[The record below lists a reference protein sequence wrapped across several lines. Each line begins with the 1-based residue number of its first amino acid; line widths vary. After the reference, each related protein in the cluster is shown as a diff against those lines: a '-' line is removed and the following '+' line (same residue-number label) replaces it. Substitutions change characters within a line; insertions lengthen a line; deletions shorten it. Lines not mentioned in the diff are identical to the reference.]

1 MKSLPT
7 KSLIAL
13 TLAGISS
20 GVFAHGYVSAFGD
33 GVAAGRAALCK
44 YPTSDTNEK
53 NTGCG
58 SVQWEP
64 QSVEGPEGF
73 PAAGPADGK
82 IASAES
88 ALATA
93 LDEQTADRWVK
104 RPIQAGMQNF
114 EWTFTANHVTR
125 TWKYYITKSDW
136 NPNASLTRDSF
147 DLTPFCDVNGNMQKP
162 AKLTTHACN
171 VPEREGYHVILAV
184 WDVGDT
190 AAAFYNVI
198 DVKFDG
204 ETNVIAPSWTQGGQI
219 NPTMNLNVGDSVYT
233 RVFDQS
239 GENVSYRTELTIAN
253 ETMGQAK
260 NWSHA
265 LATKINQQ
273 QTTIKAGQEKDG
285 NFTPAYGT
293 NPIYLKAGS
302 SIQRVEVGYDIQSVE
317 PTYSL
322 TVSGLESEYTVTSEA
337 TELDLTLFAEGD
349 VNAELTVYNHH
360 REALASW
367 TGDLQDGYNEYVNMT
382 LSKSEE
388 GHHMLVTR
396 LKDKEGNLVD
406 QQTLDF
412 HLVAE
417 EETEVT
423 PPTASGDY
431 DYVFPN
437 GMENYT
443 DSTKVLAS
451 DGNIYQCKPFPYSGY
466 CVQWS
471 QHATQFE
478 PATGSHWEMAWDKV
492 N

>member
-147 DLTPFCDVNGNMQKP
+147 DLTPFCDVNGNMQQP
-162 AKLTTHACN
+162 PKLVTHSCN

-293 NPIYLKAGS
+293 NPI
-302 SIQRVEVGYDIQSVE
+302 
-317 PTYSL
+317 
-322 TVSGLESEYTVTSEA
+322 
-337 TELDLTLFAEGD
+337 
-349 VNAELTVYNHH
+349 
-360 REALASW
+360 
-367 TGDLQDGYNEYVNMT
+367 
-382 LSKSEE
+382 
-388 GHHMLVTR
+388 
-396 LKDKEGNLVD
+396 
-406 QQTLDF
+406 
-412 HLVAE
+412 
-417 EETEVT
+417 
-423 PPTASGDY
+423 
-431 DYVFPN
+431 
-437 GMENYT
+437 
-443 DSTKVLAS
+443 
-451 DGNIYQCKPFPYSGY
+451 
-466 CVQWS
+466 
-471 QHATQFE
+471 
-478 PATGSHWEMAWDKV
+478 
-492 N
+492 